1 MAIPFFPKRRT
12 PMRAVTVLSDEMIS
26 FLKQYPSP
34 LLVAD
39 EQGKIV
45 VSNTLAAKLL
55 GVRKVEG
62 TSIDKWGLSV
72 KKIKELIE
80 GNRASVTQLQLVT
93 QEAEVVTVQA
103 RISELAQTKLILF
116 ILESTH
122 QLPDT
127 PWFLEKALNAYPQA
141 VILQTPQGKC
151 VLCNTQAEK
160 LFGLKDDSWKGQNI
174 YALLPKEISASLQ
187 HLDTQIHKEAYTT
200 VVLSHTEISGRIHYL
215 RVSKVFVPEADG
227 KEDLIVTVL
236 VDETNQQQQLRDL
249 RQNRALLK
257 AILDNVPL
265 GLYTRDSDHQITF
278 YNRQSLKVLNEP
290 DELRF
295 NEPHS
300 FQDKKTSEELRLREL
315 EILKS
320 GQTRDY
326 PEEEYID
333 ALGRKKVLHLIKVPL
348 TDAGPKPLVLSIVD
362 DITQRCFQEKDLKR
376 INGILSAIVHN
387 MPIGLYAR
395 GENGELLLR
404 NKQCEQ
410 IFGVSS
416 VSVFDKHGS
425 LPHEKPAQIEGYI
438 QREQEILKNGK
449 ILDIPEEEYVTGDGQ
464 KKILHMIKIPVSAEE
479 KFVVTLAEDITLRK
493 EQESA
498 LVEAKNFL
506 QTIIDSLP
514 VSLSVK
520 DADGKYILWN
530 KKSEE
535 VFGAS
540 AQDVIGQPSYRKD
553 LNKDQMQ
560 FIRETDERVFASHK
574 TQEIPQEI
582 VSSGSEGVKI
592 MHTVRIPV
600 FGENGA
606 NRYLLTVSEDITAKT
621 KMEKQ
626 IREASDKNTLL
637 LEYAREGVLVTE
649 DKKIIYAN
657 RALCALLGAE
667 NLKELEGKLLEDFVA
682 PDFRVFFNEQYEN
695 SQSGQEQKPISLHF
709 ITLTGKEIE
718 TEFSAVSS
726 RYLGRKIVLC
736 FMRDISS
743 FTRAQ
748 RDLKHLSDGLQE
760 VFESGIVPTFILQ
773 SNGYI
778 RVMNQAA
785 RDLFGFTEKDKTF
798 YQNVYIRPALTL
810 AARKLL
816 KQGKPAEMD
825 YVLDFDR
832 AAQKFEGRIHKIGK
846 LSLNVRLVPIC
857 KRDAKDGTVQADY
870 VVFVQPKQKPLPP
883 TTTSAPVRL
892 HSKPSV
898 PQLPQVQKAEELLIL
913 PNSEPYVLCG
923 PDFTIQVC
931 NDLFCS
937 LCQLSK
943 EELIG
948 QNIRYIMDG
957 DSLPQFEADLK
968 ILQETGTLSQR
979 DYAITPA
986 SGLEKNDVRLMGVKE
1001 KDGRYLFVLRNMAFH
1016 RQIMH
1021 ILEERSAQLNA
1032 LLDATD
1038 GIVFSVS
1045 LPEGKWGRVQHANQ
1059 FLTRKL
1065 GFSQEELS
1073 RRPFAALFEN
1083 TSVKQVEPFLAS
1095 LQKELRKKGKVS
1107 FVWNMLRA
1115 QKPSFPAHIT
1125 VTALD
1130 LPSQETALVVVR
1142 DLAQQA
1148 TRSEEQSKEAL
1159 ELKSIREAL
1168 PGLYMK
1174 ADVEGKVL
1182 EVISNLPYWDTQQ
1195 AQERLLHQSFEG
1207 FFPQEMASQ
1216 ALTRIKEAVS
1226 LNESTRFEFNL
1237 TIADK
1242 THYFDA
1248 QVSPITGQDEVIL
1261 WVTDISADKE
1271 YDKQLHNLYR
1281 LSNDP
1286 EQSLT
1291 EQVDKILQ
1299 FGLEAFKMDV
1309 GFVLRFEQ
1317 EEDFL
1322 SSRALYVTPNE
1333 MDVVRGQFFP
1343 VEECLQE
1350 SLNGSVSLW
1359 HDLSDCACKDCI
1371 HINKKFGAMAVAP
1384 LQVGGEVMGALCFAS
1399 KESRAHFSQG
1409 AEELMGILAR
1419 LLSLRIELRETGK
1432 MLDESS
1438 RSIAR
1443 TLEYVEKPAAML
1455 DLDYKMTFV
1464 NRALLDIT
1472 GRHIGNMVGRNFFK
1486 EVIHDEKESIWRF
1499 EQSAAQAEGNMF
1511 HIQLDFYHKNGLYTD
1526 TGWEVFI
1533 CKDSEG
1539 HEAGYALIA
1548 GGR

>member
-12 PMRAVTVLSDEMIS
+12 TVRPVTELSEEMIS

-34 LLVAD
+34 IMVSD
-39 EQGKIV
+39 EQGKIG
-45 VSNTLAAKLL
+45 VSNALAAKLL
-55 GVRKVEG
+55 GARTLEG
-62 TSIDKWGLSV
+62 TSIEKWGVSV
-72 KKIKELIE
+72 KQMKKLIA
-80 GNRASVTQLQLVT
+80 GNRASVTSLQLVT
-93 QEAEVVTVQA
+93 QEAEVVTVEA
-103 RISELAQTKLILF
+103 RVSELAQTKQILF
-116 ILESTH
+116 ILEQTH

-160 LFGLKDDSWKGQNI
+160 LFGLKDDSWKGKNI

-200 VVLSHTEISGRIHYL
+200 VVLSYSEVSGRTHYL

-295 NEPHS
+295 NEPHA
-300 FQDKKTSEELRLREL
+300 FQDEQTSENLRLREL

-320 GQTRDY
+320 GQTHDY

-333 ALGRKKVLHLIKVPL
+333 ALGHKMILHLIKVPL
-348 TDAGPKPLVLSIVD
+348 TDAGPKPIVLSIVE
-362 DITQRCFQEKDLKR
+362 DITQRCYQEKDLKR

-395 GENGELLLR
+395 GENGEFLLR

-416 VSVFDKHGS
+416 VSVFDKQGA
-425 LPHEKPAQIEGYI
+425 LPHEKPEQVQGYI
-438 QREQEILKNGK
+438 QREKELLESGK
-449 ILDIPEEEYVTGDGQ
+449 ILDIPEEEYITGDGQ

-479 KFVVTLAEDITLRK
+479 KFVVTLVEDITLRK

-535 VFGAS
+535 VFGSS
-540 AQDVIGQPSYRKD
+540 AKEVIGQPSYRKD

-560 FIRETDERVFASHK
+560 FVRETDARVFANHK
-574 TQEIPQEI
+574 PQEI
-582 VSSGSEGVKI
+582 AQEIISSGSEGVKI

-600 FGENGA
+600 FGENDT

-637 LEYAREGVLVTE
+637 LEYAREGVLITE
-649 DKKIIYAN
+649 DKKIVYAN

-667 NLKELEGKLLEDFVA
+667 NVKELEGKSLEDFVA

-695 SQSGQEQKPISLHF
+695 SQNGQEQKPISLRF
-709 ITLTGKEIE
+709 VTLNGKEIE

-748 RDLKHLSDGLQE
+748 RDLKHLSEGLQE
-760 VFESGIVPTFILQ
+760 VFESGIAPTFILQ

-778 RVMNQAA
+778 RLMNRAA
-785 RDLFGFTEKDKTF
+785 RELFGFTEKDKKF

-816 KQGKPAEMD
+816 KQGEPAEMN

-832 AAQKFEGRIHKIGK
+832 AAQKFEGFIHKTGK
-846 LSLNVRLVPIC
+846 LALNVRLVPIH
-857 KRDAKDGTVQADY
+857 KRDAKDGTVRADY
-870 VVFVQPKQKPLPP
+870 VVFVQPQQKPLPP
-883 TTTSAPVRL
+883 TPPVRL
-892 HSKPSV
+892 HSKPTA

-1001 KDGRYLFVLRNMAFH
+1001 TDGRYLFVLRNMAFH
-1016 RQIMH
+1016 RQIMR

-1032 LLDATD
+1032 LLDSTD
-1038 GIVFSVS
+1038 GIVFSIS
-1045 LPEGKWGRVQHANQ
+1045 LPEGKWGHVQHANQ
-1059 FLTRKL
+1059 FLIRKL
-1065 GFSQEELS
+1065 GFSQEELA
-1073 RRPFAALFEN
+1073 RRPFEALFEN
-1083 TSVKQVEPFLAS
+1083 TPAKQIAPLLSS

-1107 FVWNMLRA
+1107 FTWNMLRDG
-1115 QKPSFPAHIT
+1115 QPSFPARVT

-1130 LPSQETALVVVR
+1130 LPNQETALVVVR
-1142 DLAQQA
+1142 DLAQQTQRA
-1148 TRSEEQSKEAL
+1148 EEPSKEAL

-1168 PGLYMK
+1168 PGLYIK

-1182 EVISNLPYWDTQQ
+1182 QVISNLPYWSTEE
-1195 AQERLLHQSFEG
+1195 ASKRLLNQSLAS
-1207 FFPQEMASQ
+1207 FFPKEMAAR
-1216 ALTRIKEAVS
+1216 ALSCIKESVS
-1226 LNESTRFEFNL
+1226 LNETTRFEFDL
-1237 TIADK
+1237 TLSDK

-1248 QVSPITGQDEVIL
+1248 QVSPITGQDEVVL

-1271 YDKQLHNLYR
+1271 YDRQLHNLYR

-1291 EQVDKILQ
+1291 DQVDKILQ
-1299 FGLEAFKMDV
+1299 FGLDAFKMEV

-1317 EEDFL
+1317 EEEFL
-1322 SSRALYVTPNE
+1322 SGRVLYVTPNE
-1333 MDVVRGQFFP
+1333 LEVSRGQFFA

-1350 SLNGSVSLW
+1350 SLNGGVSLW
-1359 HDLSDCACKDCI
+1359 HDLSDCACNDCI
-1371 HINKKFGAMAVAP
+1371 HVNKKLGAMAVAP
-1384 LQVGGEVMGALCFAS
+1384 LQVGGSVMGALCFAS
-1399 KESRAHFSQG
+1399 KDPRAHFSQG

-1455 DLDYKMTFV
+1455 DLDYNMTFV
-1464 NRALLDIT
+1464 NRAFLDIT
-1472 GRHIGNMVGRNFFK
+1472 GRHIGNVVGRNFFK
-1486 EVIHDEKESIWRF
+1486 EVIHAEKESVWRF
-1499 EQSAAQAEGNMF
+1499 EQAVAQAEGNSF
-1511 HIQLDFYHKNGLYTD
+1511 HIQLDFYRKNGLYTD

-1533 CKDSEG
+1533 CKDSDG
-1539 HEAGYALIA
+1539 REAGYALIA